1 MCGCVC
7 LFVPVYECFYVC
19 LCVYLCLCVFESSKE
34 RDQVRARIQLGLSLF
49 RSLHSD
55 WNPHMA
61 ALTMGSRSPAEELQ
75 TSASDVRLSNS
86 KTMVNKV
93 L

>member
-1 MCGCVC
+1 MWMC
-7 LFVPVYECFYVC
+7 VPVCAHLCMF
-19 LCVYLCLCVFESSKE
+19 LCVFMCVFESSKE

-61 ALTMGSRSPAEELQ
+61 TLTMGSRSPAEELQ